1 MKQILVSCRD
11 GATTAAVLVGGE
23 LEAIYSAR
31 DDNPSLVGNIYKGRV
46 QKFLP
51 GMKAAFVD
59 IGRDRNAFLQF
70 KSPQKLSA
78 GQSVLIQIEKDAV
91 GTKGARA
98 TFNFSLAGR
107 LLIFLPTLGYV
118 GVSNK
123 IRGDERTRLHALAK
137 RIRQP
142 DTGLI
147 VRTAAQGCDEETL
160 CDELAALE
168 KLWARIVERHGKRKP
183 PALLYSDNDL
193 LEKILR
199 DEPDVESFV
208 VDNLKVM
215 RKLGEL
221 VAPEKISLH
230 DGDAQL
236 FEAFGI
242 ADEISKLDER
252 ELTLPG
258 GGRIVFD
265 KTEALTAVD
274 VNTGKF
280 VGHADFDETILRTNM
295 EAAEVV
301 LRQLKLRDLGGII
314 IVDFIDMAHDAHK
327 KTLMDFLRERAR
339 LDRSKTTVVDMTPL
353 GLVEITR
360 HGTAIRNLKFEI
372 ARVTIPHS

>member
-1 MKQILVSCRD
+1 MRGGKRADLMKQVLVSCT
-11 GATTAAVLVGGE
+11 GGETTAAVLVDGQ

-46 QKFLP
+46 QNFLP

-59 IGRDRNAFLQF
+59 IGRDRNVFLQF
-70 KSPQKLSA
+70 NTPQQLSA
-78 GQSVLIQIEKDAV
+78 GQNVLIQIEKDAV

-123 IRGDERTRLHALAK
+123 IRGDERARLHALAK
-137 RIRQP
+137 KIRP
-142 DTGLI
+142 HDAGLI

-160 CDELAALE
+160 REEFAVLE
-168 KLWARIVERHGKRKP
+168 KLWSRIRERYAKRKS

-199 DEPDVESFV
+199 DEPDVENFV
-208 VDNLKVM
+208 VDNLRVM
-215 RKLGEL
+215 RRLGEL
-221 VAPEKISLH
+221 VAPEKILFH
-230 DGDAQL
+230 DGDAKL

-242 ADEISKLDER
+242 ADEISQLNER

-258 GGRIVFD
+258 GGQIVFD

-280 VGHADFDETILRTNM
+280 VGRTDFDETILRTNL

-301 LRQLKLRDLGGII
+301 LRQLKLRDVGGII
-314 IVDFIDMAHDAHK
+314 IVDFIDMARDAHK

-339 LDRSKTTVVDMTPL
+339 LDRNKTTVVDMTPL

-360 HGTAIRNLKFEI
+360 HRKSN
-372 ARVTIPHS
+372 